1 MLLTFL
7 YWLSFSS
14 LFIFI
19 YLYIQS
25 QYWKRRNVPGPP
37 THLILGNIPELTQQ
51 SKAAWFQLRDW
62 TLEYGNCYG
71 IMEGARRLLILS
83 DPEKIAD
90 VFSKKFEYFHSRR
103 PNHFV
108 GDVDDMSNQRVHVF
122 SSRGSR
128 WKRLRAISTPVV
140 AASNIKKLFPTIVDC
155 INVTLETLETHSNET
170 IDIHVYIKELVMDI
184 VCRVGLGQ
192 KESKQF
198 NNEFVSHFD
207 HFFGQ
212 PAHNPIN
219 TLVAMFPV
227 FTGTIVKYAI
237 KFGAAKMDFINQ
249 IYANLGKVVS
259 ERKQKREKLKQNS
272 EKLEMEDFID
282 FFLEAEASEVIEDT
296 YVSKF
301 ERSQFK
307 TERKMTSNEIVA
319 NLVAFLVA
327 GYDTTQNSL
336 AFLCFELA
344 THPEIQKRVQDE
356 IDENCPFEEIEY
368 DQVQK
373 LTFTEA
379 CIKESLRKYPVAL
392 GSTARQCTESTSIG
406 KDSFLVEKD
415 TVIVVDSLS
424 TNYNPELWGENPNEF
439 NPDRWL
445 EGNPKHQ
452 MAFMPFGGG
461 PRLCIG
467 NKFALIEEKLILS
480 MLLRKYTLEEVKE
493 TRLEQTGFVVLAPS
507 DIKVK
512 LVPRF

>member
-184 VCRVGLGQ
+184 V
-192 KESKQF
+192 S
-198 NNEFVSHFD
+198 
-207 HFFGQ
+207 
-212 PAHNPIN
+212 
-219 TLVAMFPV
+219 
-227 FTGTIVKYAI
+227 
-237 KFGAAKMDFINQ
+237 KMDFINQ

-282 FFLEAEASEVIEDT
+282 FFLEAEASEVIEDA

-356 IDENCPFEEIEY
+356 IDENCPYEEIEY
-368 DQVQK
+368 EQVQK

-392 GSTARQCTESTSIG
+392 GSTARQCTESTTIG
-406 KDSFLVEKD
+406 KDSFLVDKD

-439 NPDRWL
+439 YPDR
-445 EGNPKHQ
+445 
-452 MAFMPFGGG
+452 
-461 PRLCIG
+461 
-467 NKFALIEEKLILS
+467 ALKA
-480 MLLRKYTLEEVKE
+480 K
-493 TRLEQTGFVVLAPS
+493 
-507 DIKVK
+507 
-512 LVPRF
+512 